1 MPKQAKHNIL
11 LRENVMLYKRFDT
24 DIYYVRFKIGDK
36 WIRKCTKSDDVA
48 IATETALDMFSDYR
62 AKAKQGFSIATAK
75 FASIANEVLDKLKL
89 DMKDELLG
97 TKNNYHYIKA
107 IEKYLIPYFK
117 NISINTIGYNDLEK
131 FNTYVDKRLGREM
144 SRSTHIKLNVC
155 LNKIFQHAMHS
166 KKIHAYEIPKN
177 PSIKKD
183 VSKRG
188 SFTIDEHLEIQ
199 KYLRS
204 KEYLSDARQGNEIA
218 KRKMLRHYTYFLSQV
233 GIRNGT
239 ESANLKWKHITKVL
253 EKGDY
258 YYKIYIPR
266 HKTKEREVVARD
278 NAEKALMRIYDD
290 NAELTKKYKDFDIL
304 LNAKVDEYV
313 FRKTSETRFI
323 TNIGR
328 MFSGVLQQ
336 LGLKYDKTSEK
347 VRTLYSYRHFYIA
360 QALLDGIDITVIAD
374 NCGTSIG
381 MIEKYYKET
390 LNVIKAQTLRGK
402 KF

>member
-1 MPKQAKHNIL
+1 MVKQAKHNVL

-24 DIYYVRFKIGDK
+24 DIYYVRFKIDDT
-36 WIRKCTKSDDVA
+36 WIRKCTKSNIVA
-48 IATETALDMFSDYR
+48 IASETALDMFSDYR
-62 AKAKQGFSIATAK
+62 ARAKQGFSIATTK
-75 FASIANEVLDKLKL
+75 FSSIAKEVLDKLKS
-89 DMKDELLG
+89 DMEDGLFG
-97 TKNNYHYIKA
+97 TKNNYHYIKT

-117 NISINTIGYNDLEK
+117 NISINKITYKDLEK
-131 FNTYVDKRLGREM
+131 FNIYVDKQLGREM

-183 VSKRG
+183 VDKRG
-188 SFTIDEHLEIQ
+188 SFEVDEHLAIQ
-199 KYLRS
+199 RYLRS

-239 ESANLKWKHITKVL
+239 ESTNLKWKHISKVL

-266 HKTKEREVVARD
+266 HKTKERTVVARD
-278 NAEKALMRIYDD
+278 NAEKALMRIYED
-290 NAELTKKYKDFDIL
+290 NIELKRKYKDFDIL

-313 FRKTSETRFI
+313 FRKKSETRFI

-328 MFSGVLQQ
+328 MFSSVLQH
-336 LGLKYDKTSEK
+336 LGLKYDKTSGK
-347 VRTLYSYRHFYIA
+347 VRTLYSYRHFYIT
-360 QALLDGIDITVIAD
+360 QALLDEIDITIIAD

-402 KF
+402 NI